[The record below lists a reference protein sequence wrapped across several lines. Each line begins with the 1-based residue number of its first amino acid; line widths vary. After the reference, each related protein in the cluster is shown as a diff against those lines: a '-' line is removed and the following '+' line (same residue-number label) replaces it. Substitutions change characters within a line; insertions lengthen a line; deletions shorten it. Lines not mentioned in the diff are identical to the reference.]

1 MQDGSSTNTRPAN
14 KWSKEKGLVM
24 INVHTWTNILTLKD
38 MLKDELHFESKRKN
52 YAQTRRKKYLHP
64 TTIRCIC
71 FSLNALKYHTR
82 FCGHDTASFR
92 TVMSAI
98 YIRNEP
104 QELWNEKKKKSAFCK
119 KKWVGGSH
127 SMQHTY
133 TERKR
138 VRRGHTGSLDAQCNI
153 LKQSETWLQNHL
165 SLTSNLRETPDFTVF
180 IFLAYGSI
188 TTGEKLLFFFFFRI
202 YIVQSMCT

>member
-104 QELWNEKKKKSAFCK
+104 QELWNEKKKKAHSVKRNEWGGLTACSTLTPSERGLGGDTQVHLMLNATFWSRVKLGCK
-119 KKWVGGSH
+119 IISH
-127 SMQHTY
+127 
-133 TERKR
+133 
-138 VRRGHTGSLDAQCNI
+138 
-153 LKQSETWLQNHL
+153 
-165 SLTSNLRETPDFTVF
+165 
-180 IFLAYGSI
+180 
-188 TTGEKLLFFFFFRI
+188 
-202 YIVQSMCT
+202 